1 MFPHT
6 VTIYNKY
13 MAGQEERWQ
22 RTVLRGVFWD
32 SSKGAQLR
40 KAVVASA
47 DGLTLIIPQSVLSGY
62 AKPKAWA
69 ALTDKAGRW
78 TMQSGDIVIK
88 GDVAHE
94 VVRLTKELL
103 GYDDLLTITAVDS
116 REYGGGMAH
125 WEVTGR

>member
-13 MAGQEERWQ
+13 TVAQEERWQ

-32 SSKGAQLR
+32 STKGAQLR
-40 KAVVASA
+40 KAGVASA
-47 DGLTLIIPQSVLSGY
+47 DGLTLIIPQSVVPGY
-62 AKPKAWA
+62 IKPKAWA
-69 ALTDKAGRW
+69 ELADKVGRW
-78 TMQSGDIVIK
+78 TLQSGDIVIK
-88 GDVAHE
+88 GEVAHE
-94 VVRLTKELL
+94 VERSTKELL

-116 REYGGGMAH
+116 REYGGDMAH